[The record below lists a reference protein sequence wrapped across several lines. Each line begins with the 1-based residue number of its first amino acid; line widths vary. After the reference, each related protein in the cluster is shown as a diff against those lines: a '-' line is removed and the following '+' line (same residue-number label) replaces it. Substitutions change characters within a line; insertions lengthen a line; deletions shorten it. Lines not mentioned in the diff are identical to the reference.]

1 MSELGKLRLG
11 REPRAGLD
19 HLDGFHR
26 QPCPLRQVMLAES
39 SLPAQI
45 GELDPDV
52 AKRAPT
58 FDVLGQGLVGSLR
71 CGLVHGVL
79 HLLWT
84 HLTRNESATAVCYG
98 RATSQT
104 ETTRLLLR
112 PWQVDDL
119 SEFTRLL
126 TDPEV
131 TRYIVVH
138 TPFSPKDVA
147 ELSERT
153 LEQWER
159 NGFGPWAAI
168 EKATGRWVGRIGL
181 DELPDWP
188 GPDKVEVGWELHRE
202 FWGPGVATEGGRA
215 GVCYGF
221 EAVGLERIINA
232 TMATNAASRRVIE
245 KCGLRFQ
252 GELAMAGTV
261 VAWYAIDRA
270 DWQASQAAAGR

>member
-1 MSELGKLRLG
+1 MSL
-11 REPRAGLD
+11 PRAVC
-19 HLDGFHR
+19 DG
-26 QPCPLRQVMLAES
+26 P
-39 SLPAQI
+39 
-45 GELDPDV
+45 
-52 AKRAPT
+52 
-58 FDVLGQGLVGSLR
+58 
-71 CGLVHGVL
+71 
-79 HLLWT
+79 
-84 HLTRNESATAVCYG
+84 
-98 RATSQT
+98 ATSQT

-119 SEFTRLL
+119 AEFTRLL

-202 FWGPGVATEGGRA
+202 FWGR
-215 GVCYGF
+215 
-221 EAVGLERIINA
+221 GLPPR
-232 TMATNAASRRVIE
+232 
-245 KCGLRFQ
+245 
-252 GELAMAGTV
+252 
-261 VAWYAIDRA
+261 
-270 DWQASQAAAGR
+270 AAGPGSATALRRWGWSGSSAPLWPPMPRPGG